1 MRIAAWE
8 RVAGL
13 GPIVG
18 DLHFALVGFGI
29 LSVISH
35 CIFVKSFVMEILD
48 AGLVSGRERIAFAGR

>member
-1 MRIAAWE
+1 MRIAAGG

-13 GPIVG
+13 DPIVG

-29 LSVISH
+29 LSVIFH
-35 CIFVKSFVMEILD
+35 RIFVKSFVIEILD